1 VERGRGFAGVVGGEH
16 SFMIDPLVAHIPLPG
31 EAFTS
36 GVLSFISPCV
46 LSLLPVTFIYVTGV
60 SVERRRTGGGWRL
73 KGSLLLHLV
82 SFWAGFVAIL
92 IGSSVGYTAVG
103 RFLLMNQRALTVL
116 GGILV
121 SVMGLFMTGLVPR
134 VSEGDLRLRF
144 RHRLWGYAG
153 SAAVGLTYG
162 MVWSPCVGPAL
173 GAIILLAGSPETAD
187 QGVPL
192 LFLHGLGFGVPFFLT
207 GLLFDGLLQR
217 VKSPRVLIVVEKT
230 AGALLAGVGLLIA
243 TGQFLAF
250 TDKLFQTF
258 DFWVQVLIQG
268 GL

>member
-1 VERGRGFAGVVGGEH
+1 
-16 SFMIDPLVAHIPLPG
+16 MIDPLAVEHVPLPG

-36 GVLSFISPCV
+36 GLLSFISPCV
-46 LSLLPVTFIYVTGV
+46 ISLLPVALIYVAGV
-60 SVERRRTGGGWRL
+60 GVERRRTGGGWRL
-73 KGSLLLHLV
+73 KGSLLLHLA
-82 SFWAGFVAIL
+82 SFWLGFLAIL
-92 IGSSVGYTAVG
+92 VGSSVGYTALG
-103 RFLLMNQRALTVL
+103 RFLLLGQRSLTVL

-121 SVMGLFMTGLVPR
+121 AVMGLFMTGLVPR

-144 RHRLWGYAG
+144 RHRLWGYLG
-153 SAAVGLTYG
+153 SAAVGVTYG

-173 GAIILLAGSPETAD
+173 GTIILLAGSPDTVD

-192 LFLHGLGFGVPFFLT
+192 LILHGLGFGVPFFLT
-207 GLLFDGLLQR
+207 GLLFDALLQR
-217 VKSPRVLIVVEKT
+217 VKSPRVLIVMEKT